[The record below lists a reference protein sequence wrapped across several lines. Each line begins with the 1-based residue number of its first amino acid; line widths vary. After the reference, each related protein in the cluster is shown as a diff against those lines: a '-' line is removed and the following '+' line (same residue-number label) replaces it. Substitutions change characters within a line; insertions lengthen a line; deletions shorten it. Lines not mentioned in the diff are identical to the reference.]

1 MSIVKSSKNKNHLL
15 LDGFRYRSA
24 NKSESIWRCYKNSSA
39 GRVRFDS
46 LQYLKVTDHVHA
58 PCPEESIAI
67 EFKSKIVDSAVAS
80 YYPPRRIIN
89 EALTIVSKEN
99 GVAVPSY
106 TSSQRTIERKRRKKD
121 LPLPRPK
128 SFGEIMISDELKK
141 PMIAPQLFEQLY
153 VIHGYIYGRTLPLVY
168 CMIAGTA
175 EVLYNEVFDV
185 ILKHVSGRPKTIT
198 IDFEK
203 AIENVVGRSLS
214 TTSISGFF
222 FPFQTVSVEENK
234 SLGLQQSFV
243 DGPYSQV
250 RRCLKNFGS
259 LAFVPVP
266 FVIVEFEKIQESAPD
281 LINNTNFVLLE
292 IILSRAP
299 MYVLD
304 FVDYFEDIFVGR
316 VIRNNRRRAP
326 RFSRL
331 DEELPRTNN
340 SSEGWNRAIK
350 VRSII
355 LLFYIRDRQFLFKI
369 QLVEI
374 LQYMNQ

>member
-141 PMIAPQLFEQLY
+141 PMVIAPQLFEQLY

-243 DGPYSQV
+243 DGPL

-350 VRSII
+350 
-355 LLFYIRDRQFLFKI
+355 
-369 QLVEI
+369 LVEI

>member
-203 AIENVVGRSLS
+203 AIENV
-214 TTSISGFF
+214 
-222 FPFQTVSVEENK
+222 

-243 DGPYSQV
+243 DGPL

-292 IILSRAP
+292 IILSHAP

-304 FVDYFEDIFVGR
+304 FVDCFEDTFVGR

-350 VRSII
+350 
-355 LLFYIRDRQFLFKI
+355 
-369 QLVEI
+369 LVKI

>member
-141 PMIAPQLFEQLY
+141 PMVIAPQLFEQLY

-185 ILKHVSGRPKTIT
+185 ILQHVSGRPKTIT

-214 TTSISGFF
+214 TTSIS
-222 FPFQTVSVEENK
+222 
-234 SLGLQQSFV
+234 
-243 DGPYSQV
+243 V

-292 IILSRAP
+292 IILSHAP

-316 VIRNNRRRAP
+316 VIRNNRRGAP

-350 VRSII
+350 
-355 LLFYIRDRQFLFKI
+355 
-369 QLVEI
+369 LVEI

>member
-203 AIENVVGRSLS
+203 AIENV
-214 TTSISGFF
+214 
-222 FPFQTVSVEENK
+222 

-292 IILSRAP
+292 IILSHAP

-304 FVDYFEDIFVGR
+304 FVDCFEDTFVGR

-369 QLVEI
+369 QLVKI

>member
-141 PMIAPQLFEQLY
+141 PMVVIAPQLFEQLY

-185 ILKHVSGRPKTIT
+185 ILQHVSGRPKTIT

-214 TTSISGFF
+214 TTSIS
-222 FPFQTVSVEENK
+222 
-234 SLGLQQSFV
+234 
-243 DGPYSQV
+243 V

-292 IILSRAP
+292 IILSHAP

-316 VIRNNRRRAP
+316 VIRNNRRGAP

-350 VRSII
+350 
-355 LLFYIRDRQFLFKI
+355 
-369 QLVEI
+369 LVEI

>member
-185 ILKHVSGRPKTIT
+185 ILQHVSGRPKTIT

-214 TTSISGFF
+214 TTSIS
-222 FPFQTVSVEENK
+222 
-234 SLGLQQSFV
+234 
-243 DGPYSQV
+243 DSQV

-292 IILSRAP
+292 IILSHAP

-316 VIRNNRRRAP
+316 VIRNNRRGAP

-350 VRSII
+350 
-355 LLFYIRDRQFLFKI
+355 
-369 QLVEI
+369 LVEI